1 MVGGSLHLGASPMQ
15 ISKRFAKAQFAY
27 QTEFLHVLIPRND
40 CRRRVLDP
48 LTLIPLLIKRSSFVN
63 VCQLN

>member
-1 MVGGSLHLGASPMQ
+1 MQ

-63 VCQLN
+63 VCQLRT